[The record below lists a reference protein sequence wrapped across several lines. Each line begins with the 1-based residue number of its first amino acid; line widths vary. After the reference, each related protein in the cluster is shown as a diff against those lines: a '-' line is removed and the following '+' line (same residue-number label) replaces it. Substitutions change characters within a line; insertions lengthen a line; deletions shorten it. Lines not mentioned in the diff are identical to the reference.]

1 MSYFCAY
8 IELILSFTSSDGHD
22 LVLHFVP
29 YLTYASPHT
38 NIILS
43 FALVSFLA
51 MVPIVN
57 MLPMRTTFLVLG
69 LLPFFITHP
78 FTQQSLLPV
87 LQSGLGPHV
96 IALRARLFRLIDDD
110 NLDDKHWGT
119 ELREV
124 ELYENERWVPGT
136 NTAADEKARTDGAGS
151 WSKTSLKPAERKAWT
166 RGRDG
171 WSGVADDGSHEVR

>member
-1 MSYFCAY
+1 M
-8 IELILSFTSSDGHD
+8 
-22 LVLHFVP
+22 P

-43 FALVSFLA
+43 FTLVSFLA
-51 MVPIVN
+51 MIPVVN
-57 MLPMRTTFLVLG
+57 MLPMRTTFLIIG

-78 FTQQSLLPV
+78 FTQHSLLPV

-96 IALRARLFRLIDDD
+96 IALRARLFRLMDDD
-110 NLDDKHWGT
+110 NLEDKHWGT

-124 ELYENERWVPGT
+124 ELYENERWVAGVG
-136 NTAADEKARTDGAGS
+136 NVADEKARADGAGT
-151 WSKTSLKPAERKAWT
+151 WGKATLKAGERKAWT

-171 WSGVADDGSHEVR
+171 WSGVGDDGSHEVR